1 MTLSVGKDVHLL
13 IVDDD
18 QIDLLAI
25 QRSLQ
30 KQKIGNPVST
40 ARDGVEALEVLRGS
54 GGRAKLPRPNLILL
68 DLNMPRMNGLQFLDE
83 LRKDPNLANTIVFVL
98 TTSAADEDKVAAYKK
113 NIAGYLV
120 KTEAGE
126 GFLRAIQML
135 DKFILIVQFPPDHA

>member
-1 MTLSVGKDVHLL
+1 MTQTVGKDVHLL

-30 KQKIGNPVST
+30 KQKIGNPIT
-40 ARDGVEALEVLRGS
+40 IACDGVEALEVLRGS
-54 GGRAKLPRPNLILL
+54 GGRPKLARPYLILL

-83 LRKDPNLANTIVFVL
+83 LRKDPALSDSIVFVL
-98 TTSAADEDKVAAYKK
+98 TTSATDEDKVAAYKK
-113 NIAGYLV
+113 HIAGYLL

-126 GFLRAIQML
+126 GFMRAIQML

>member
-1 MTLSVGKDVHLL
+1 
-13 IVDDD
+13 
-18 QIDLLAI
+18 LLAI

-40 ARDGVEALEVLRGS
+40 ARDGVEALEVLRGG
-54 GGRAKLPRPNLILL
+54 GGRPKLPRPYLILL
-68 DLNMPRMNGLQFLDE
+68 DLNMPRMSGLQFLDE
-83 LRKDPNLANTIVFVL
+83 LRKDPDLSDAIVFVL
-98 TTSAADEDKVAAYKK
+98 TTSAADEDKAAAYKK

-126 GFLRAIQML
+126 GFLRAIQLL

>member
-1 MTLSVGKDVHLL
+1 MTMTVGKDVHLL

-54 GGRAKLPRPNLILL
+54 GGRPKLPRPYLILL

-83 LRKDPNLANTIVFVL
+83 LRKDPDLADTIVFVL

-135 DKFILIVQFPPDHA
+135 DKFILIVQFPPEHA